1 MNTETHDRTRYEH
14 EVVELIQQ
22 VFDMLIPT
30 PSLQYIFVVGFP
42 GTTFP
47 EWLGS
52 KPEATMSRLQHM
64 HLNECISCLEL
75 SPVGQMP
82 QLKVL
87 QIKGADAI
95 ETIGIGLLGKGV
107 GSPAVFFP
115 ELIMLRIIGIG
126 MCKLEHWSLD
136 TGNPCDNIESNSQQ
150 LSLIPTLSV
159 CCFLTAQS

>member
-52 KPEATMSRLQHM
+52 KPEAT
-64 HLNECISCLEL
+64 I
-75 SPVGQMP
+75 VTFATYAP
-82 QLKVL
+82 Q
-87 QIKGADAI
+87 
-95 ETIGIGLLGKGV
+95 
-107 GSPAVFFP
+107 
-115 ELIMLRIIGIG
+115 
-126 MCKLEHWSLD
+126 
-136 TGNPCDNIESNSQQ
+136 
-150 LSLIPTLSV
+150 
-159 CCFLTAQS
+159 